1 MATTI
6 KYKAWHNYKPVTG
19 QLNEE
24 PSQTV
29 IGETWTI
36 KELVERYQRGMDVP
50 STEPNYVDV
59 HDINQINSV
68 FRKHLDL
75 TDLDNLKRQVET
87 LTKTVEEAQAQQ
99 ESSTEVDTITPEVDS
114 KEEVPE

>member
-19 QLNEE
+19 QINEE

-29 IGETWTI
+29 VGETWTI

-50 STEPNYVDV
+50 SVEPNYVDV
-59 HDINQINSV
+59 QDIDQINAV

-75 TDLDNLKRQVET
+75 TDLDNLRVQVAT

-99 ESSTEVDTITPEVDS
+99 TEIVETITPTVDS
-114 KEEVPE
+114 KEEVAG

>member
-1 MATTI
+1 MAVSI

-19 QLNEE
+19 QINEE

-29 IGETWTI
+29 VGETWTI

-50 STEPNYVDV
+50 SVEPNYVDV
-59 HDINQINSV
+59 QDIEQINAV

-75 TDLDNLKRQVET
+75 TDLDNLRNQVAI

-99 ESSTEVDTITPEVDS
+99 EQIVETITPTVDS
-114 KEEVPE
+114 KEEEAD